1 MEIEPHPVPLY
12 SVLWGDRPVDGRTET
27 ERGRNTERERER
39 DEADRTSNED
49 ALTDAGGNTL
59 CSLVQSLFPLRAL
72 DLIHPEANIDMR
84 FQYVP

>member
-39 DEADRTSNED
+39 EMRQTEQAMRT
-49 ALTDAGGNTL
+49 
-59 CSLVQSLFPLRAL
+59 
-72 DLIHPEANIDMR
+72 H
-84 FQYVP
+84 